1 MYNADNIQIN
11 KYYKLWKELMNE
23 YECFI
28 LKQTMEER
36 CFIKIQISIIFQ
48 FAYTQQRALSL
59 SLSIPLALTTHFDL
73 NTIYTHLYQKSIKW
87 VKNKGRQCLVKN
99 LQFSKDF
106 TKRFLMTLTFD
117 INNLIQGHYTPL
129 TLPCS
134 LFAQF
139 KKIRSKKDI

>member
-36 CFIKIQISIIFQ
+36 CFIKIQISIIFH
-48 FAYTQQRALSL
+48 SL
-59 SLSIPLALTTHFDL
+59 RIHSREPSHYLALTTHFDL
-73 NTIYTHLYQKSIKW
+73 NTSYTHLYQKSMKW

-117 INNLIQGHYTPL
+117 INNLIQGHYTSL

-134 LFAQF
+134 LFAQS

>member
-36 CFIKIQISIIFQ
+36 CFIDFDNISQ
-48 FAYTQQRALSL
+48 FAYTQQKALSF

-117 INNLIQGHYTPL
+117 INNLIQGHYTSL

-134 LFAQF
+134 LFAQS